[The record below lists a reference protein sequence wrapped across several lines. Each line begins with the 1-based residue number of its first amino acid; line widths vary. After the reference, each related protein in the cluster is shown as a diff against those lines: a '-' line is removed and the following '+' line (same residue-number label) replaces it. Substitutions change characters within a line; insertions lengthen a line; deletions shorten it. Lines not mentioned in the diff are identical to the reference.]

1 MFLWKKSL
9 KSTESLSVTDDA
21 VLKYSVDSRSLS
33 AKARFA
39 GCSGATVPGSQLC
52 SI

>member
-1 MFLWKKSL
+1 MEKIIEIDGITFSYGRRRAEIL
-9 KSTESLSVTDDA
+9 
-21 VLKYSVDSRSLS
+21 VDSRSLS